1 MMTSGLIA
9 TTGVE
14 NGAGCLLFVRDGVLS
29 SLEGYT
35 YVGEEWPGTPGR
47 PGAAAPTRAFRQS
60 ARWATLG
67 RWRIEGKSA
76 EQRSSG
82 RTGLSRSRRSRHEMQ
97 SRRLLY
103 GRISVRSSSR
113 NRSRQAQRPTER
125 SPHPDHRGRS
135 RAARD
140 FPVRHSARADHAATL
155 SAAWRSTVLSLRAR
169 FAKRMVPLA
178 HERYLVDHALSILGP
193 RRPLLLTLRVG
204 RDG

>member
-67 RWRIEGKSA
+67 RWTIERGV
-76 EQRSSG
+76 E
-82 RTGLSRSRRSRHEMQ
+82 HEASHGGCIQ
-97 SRRLLY
+97 TS
-103 GRISVRSSSR
+103 IKKVRK
-113 NRSRQAQRPTER
+113 QI
-125 SPHPDHRGRS
+125 
-135 RAARD
+135 
-140 FPVRHSARADHAATL
+140 
-155 SAAWRSTVLSLRAR
+155 RAR
-169 FAKRMVPLA
+169 VTP
-178 HERYLVDHALSILGP
+178 
-193 RRPLLLTLRVG
+193 
-204 RDG
+204 